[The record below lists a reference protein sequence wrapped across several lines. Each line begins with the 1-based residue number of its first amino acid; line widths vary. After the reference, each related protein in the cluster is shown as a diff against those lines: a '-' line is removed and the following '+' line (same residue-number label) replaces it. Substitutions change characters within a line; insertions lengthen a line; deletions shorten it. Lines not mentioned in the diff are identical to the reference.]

1 MKPGAGTIFAVYFL
15 LPPPMRMWNCGSVPA
30 NGDLR
35 WNCGRVNRSF
45 TVSDFYPPPATKRD
59 ASGSPATKNA
69 RIPFLLEGTT
79 IHLNYTS
86 SELATGSELILMR
99 FDAPAAGIWK
109 IRVYHT
115 LSIQGEYHMWLPVH
129 GFISDETFFL
139 RPDPDTTI
147 TDPGN
152 TAAII
157 TTAAYSHQTGGIY
170 LHSSRGFTRTRT
182 IKPDLAA
189 PGVRLPLPDYQEVT
203 GTSFAAA
210 MTAGAAAILL
220 SCLPIRHQPRGSTP
234 RLPRHF

>member
-1 MKPGAGTIFAVYFL
+1 M
-15 LPPPMRMWNCGSVPA
+15 PPPPE
-30 NGDLR
+30 
-35 WNCGRVNRSF
+35 
-45 TVSDFYPPPATKRD
+45 
-59 ASGSPATKNA
+59 SG
-69 RIPFLLEGTT
+69 
-79 IHLNYTS
+79 
-86 SELATGSELILMR
+86 
-99 FDAPAAGIWK
+99 K

-189 PGVRLPLPDYQEVT
+189 PRPAPASRLSGGNRNLICRRHDRRSRRDPALLVCLYAISPADQHLDCQGISDPL
-203 GTSFAAA
+203 G
-210 MTAGAAAILL
+210 L
-220 SCLPIRHQPRGSTP
+220 SRRKLPIPNIPTP
-234 RLPRHF
+234 GRWG

>member
-1 MKPGAGTIFAVYFL
+1 
-15 LPPPMRMWNCGSVPA
+15 
-30 NGDLR
+30 
-35 WNCGRVNRSF
+35 
-45 TVSDFYPPPATKRD
+45 
-59 ASGSPATKNA
+59 
-69 RIPFLLEGTT
+69 
-79 IHLNYTS
+79 
-86 SELATGSELILMR
+86 
-99 FDAPAAGIWK
+99 
-109 IRVYHT
+109 
-115 LSIQGEYHMWLPVH
+115 MWLPVH

-157 TTAAYSHQTGGIY
+157 TPAAYSHQSGGIY
-170 LHSSRGFTRTRT
+170 LHSSRGFTRTGT

-220 SCLPIRHQPRGSTP
+220 SWSAYTPSAPRINTSLAKAFLIRGADRRTSVEYPSREWGYGTLNLYNSFLSL
-234 RLPRHF
+234 RS